1 MEEVLLLVVM
11 DALNNLGSYKRAFC
25 DYSFQRDH
33 MVKMYRTQCS
43 WIAGIFAKAADEG
56 TVVHLSS
63 IRELSL
69 FYGGT
74 LEHTTSAADS
84 AGGRFG
90 ISWTIFFNAASKAW
104 ECSNGLF
111 KRPSDS
117 SLLCDRI
124 SSRLTLNNF
133 SIYRGVITESI
144 LQSSGACL
152 D

>member
-1 MEEVLLLVVM
+1 MKEVLLLVVM
-11 DALNNLGSYKRAFC
+11 DTLNNLGPYKRAFC

-43 WIAGIFAKAADEG
+43 WIAGIFAKTADEG
-56 TVVHLSS
+56 AIVHLSS
-63 IRELSL
+63 IRELWL
-69 FYGGT
+69 LYGGT

-90 ISWTIFFNAASKAW
+90 ISATTFFNAASKAW
-104 ECSNGLF
+104 ECSKGLF

-124 SSRLTLNNF
+124 SSRLTFDNF
-133 SIYRGVITESI
+133 SICLGVINESS